1 MWRRQLGPALI
12 EYNRLNRCDGV
23 LHPTVEFSERHSC
36 RIRFADGGSSERDA
50 NSADGHAGTTAA
62 ADRGAVDVR
71 GAREPVRVQLLRWL
85 ADLFTAGRHLLV
97 HRVHRKLLERP
108 RLRHPVSRWHVRE
121 VRRDPGFMLVSWRQR
136 PPVVRPL
143 GLLEVAEMPAI
154 PEFRNRY
161 VRFVSPR
168 TNEVMLE
175 VRREEEGLDVRGTSM
190 ASVQVNLL
198 GDELHMTGT
207 IRDAHGD
214 VMRLHADGR
223 EEVFVG
229 FPVVVGPISEADQPS
244 AR

>member
-154 PEFRNRY
+154 PE
-161 VRFVSPR
+161 
-168 TNEVMLE
+168 
-175 VRREEEGLDVRGTSM
+175 
-190 ASVQVNLL
+190 
-198 GDELHMTGT
+198 LHMTGT